1 MTKKI
6 LITGGNG
13 FIAKNLLEGLGDH
26 DILAPNSKELNLLDS
41 DKVWNFIKKHQF
53 DVIIHTATYDAAPTF
68 TTKDPNKVL
77 ENNLKMF
84 FNITRCEGH
93 FGKMVYYG
101 SGAEFGR
108 ENWTPK
114 IKESEFDNDIP
125 TEWSYGLSKY
135 IMTKYTSTKNNII
148 NLRLFSVFGK
158 YDDWRYRFLSN
169 ACCKAVLDMPIT
181 IKQNSVLDYLYI
193 DDLVEITK
201 WFINNNTERNI
212 YNICSGN
219 VFTCKN
225 LAQKV
230 KEITSK
236 DIDIQTLDEKDKNEY
251 SGDNSQ
257 LLSELDFKFTP
268 IEKSIK
274 SLYNYY
280 NSNKKI
286 IKKEQF
292 QY

>member
-1 MTKKI
+1 MSKKI

-13 FIAKNLLEGLGDH
+13 FIAKNLVEGLDYN
-26 DILAPNSKELNLLDS
+26 IIAPNSKELNLLDS
-41 DKVWNFIKKHQF
+41 NKVFNFIRENNF
-53 DVIIHTATYDAAPTF
+53 DTIIHAATYDAAPTF
-68 TTKDPNKVL
+68 STKDPNKVL

-84 FNITRCEGH
+84 FNIARCEEY
-93 FGKMVYYG
+93 FGKMIYYG

-114 IKESEFDNDIP
+114 MKENKFDENIP
-125 TEWSYGLSKY
+125 IDWPYGLSKY
-135 IMTKYTSTKNNII
+135 IMTKYTSLKTNIF

-169 ACCKAVLDMPIT
+169 ACCKAVLNMPIT
-181 IKQNSVLDYLYI
+181 IKSNSTLDYLYI
-193 DDLVEITK
+193 DDLVKITK
-201 WFINNNTERNI
+201 WFIENKPKRNV

-219 VFTCKN
+219 VFTCEN
-225 LAQKV
+225 LAQKI
-230 KEITSK
+230 KQITSK
-236 DIDIQTLDEKDKNEY
+236 DLNIHLIDLESKNEY

-257 LLSELDFKFTP
+257 LLNELDFKFTP
-268 IEKSIK
+268 IEESIK

-280 NSNKKI
+280 KLNKQI
-286 IKKEQF
+286 INKELF